1 LEFPNVQGFPAN
13 LAKKDSI
20 GNLVALEFL
29 TGNRQENL
37 IFWCITPLV
46 FLATNQKKKTDEIL
60 SKNMFLSTIKN
71 TNEI

>member
-46 FLATNQKKKTDEIL
+46 FLATNQKKNRRDTFQKHVFI
-60 SKNMFLSTIKN
+60 NN
-71 TNEI
+71 

>member
-37 IFWCITPLV
+37 IFCCITQWL
-46 FLATNQKKKTDEIL
+46 FLDTNKKK
-60 SKNMFLSTIKN
+60 KNRRDTFQKHVFIN
-71 TNEI
+71 N